1 MFVLEKV
8 EFIEEIKAEM
18 AGYEEMTPELI
29 ETWVKAFE
37 GFVRRGN
44 SKKIVKKGQNIDIK
58 LEDEAELF
66 RIVDRY
72 LVAIEND
79 EIEAYW
85 QDWTL

>member
-29 ETWVKAFE
+29 EGWVKAFE
-37 GFVRRGN
+37 EFVRRGN

>member
-29 ETWVKAFE
+29 EAWVKAFE
-37 GFVRRGN
+37 EFVRRGN

-79 EIEAYW
+79 EIEVYW